1 MDYKGDNFSE
11 RSEQLETTNYIT
23 LEKLRAS
30 TRNQKIL
37 FNRSSD
43 CSDLTKLQMGNFL
56 GVKVKVPVD
65 NEVADGAAQI
75 VGWGNTVQK
84 AGDIDELN
92 KAYATSSSVG
102 NLNVFPPGT
111 RIERTMDHSTEKALL
126 KMGLG
131 VIIFIQAILLFITCV
146 GWSVA
151 YKNAKRDFRRVK
163 QLEYEL
169 QEARRVPHIANTVF
183 HHDPTIDNT
192 RRPRLWVPE

>member
-1 MDYKGDNFSE
+1 
-11 RSEQLETTNYIT
+11 
-23 LEKLRAS
+23 
-30 TRNQKIL
+30 
-37 FNRSSD
+37 
-43 CSDLTKLQMGNFL
+43 MGNFL

-92 KAYATSSSVG
+92 KANATSSSVG

-111 RIERTMDHSTEKALL
+111 RVEGALDHNTEKALL

-146 GWSVA
+146 GWSIA
-151 YKNAKRDFRRVK
+151 YKNAKQELRRVK

-169 QEARRVPHIANTVF
+169 QEARRVPHISNTVF
-183 HHDPTIDNT
+183 QHDPSIENN
-192 RRPRLWVPE
+192 RRSRARNQREEERLQTVTPPGYNAPRHLYPGANIVC

>member
-1 MDYKGDNFSE
+1 
-11 RSEQLETTNYIT
+11 
-23 LEKLRAS
+23 
-30 TRNQKIL
+30 
-37 FNRSSD
+37 
-43 CSDLTKLQMGNFL
+43 MGNFL

-92 KAYATSSSVG
+92 KANATSSSVG

-111 RIERTMDHSTEKALL
+111 RIEGTMNHSTEKALL

-146 GWSVA
+146 GWSIA
-151 YKNAKRDFRRVK
+151 YKNAKQELRRVK

-169 QEARRVPHIANTVF
+169 QEARRVPQIASTVF
-183 HHDPTIDNT
+183 HHDPTIDHN
-192 RRPRLWVPE
+192 RRPRVRNHREEERLQTTSPPGYNAPRNLYPANNIVC